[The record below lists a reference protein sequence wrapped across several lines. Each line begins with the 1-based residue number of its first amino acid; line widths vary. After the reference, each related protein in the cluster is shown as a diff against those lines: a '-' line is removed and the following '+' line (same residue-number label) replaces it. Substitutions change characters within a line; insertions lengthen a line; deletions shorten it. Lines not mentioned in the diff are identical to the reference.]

1 MITSLNLPYFC
12 SQWQTGFQ
20 KDQIKEF
27 KDPNTVLKFRL
38 AMPPQQNNKKLNTYI
53 EVRALFLLS
62 FIKLKVNNT
71 INTIN
76 KNSQPSGVSDTNINF
91 INISDFNMSHGALNK
106 KTVLSLHRNRST

>member
-1 MITSLNLPYFC
+1 
-12 SQWQTGFQ
+12 
-20 KDQIKEF
+20 
-27 KDPNTVLKFRL
+27 
-38 AMPPQQNNKKLNTYI
+38 MPPQQNNKKLNTYI

-91 INISDFNMSHGALNK
+91 INISDFTMSHGALNK